1 MSIKIMVID
10 DSAFMR
16 RIMSHTLQEIEGVEV
31 HSLISCGKEAIEK
44 LKQPFPDLITI
55 DAQVPDLNETK
66 ELKKLIQ
73 DHTIPAVMISSSDS
87 KKETTLKAL
96 EMGAVD
102 YLQRPQE
109 LNRDWGIFQE
119 NLEKKIKLFTKSK
132 NNLNKLPNKK
142 KIPKTSSFTLP
153 VEAIVIGAST
163 GGPKALVE
171 VIKMLPPKIGIP
183 VFIVQHMPKGFTT
196 SFANR
201 LDSIAALT
209 VLEAEDGQ
217 KIQKDTVYLA
227 PGGKHMLLDGD
238 RILLTE
244 EDKIH
249 GVRPAVDY
257 LFETAAIKYSHHL
270 VGVVLTGM
278 GNDGAQ
284 GSKVIKENGGYM
296 ITQNQETSVIY
307 GMPRNV
313 EEKGYSDKVAS
324 LYDIGDILKNMI
336 G

>member
-16 RIMSHTLQEIEGVEV
+16 RIMSHTLQEFEGVAV
-31 HSLISCGKEAIEK
+31 HSLVSCGKDAVAK
-44 LKQPFPDLITI
+44 LKSPLPDLITI
-55 DAQVPDLNETK
+55 DAQVADLTETGD
-66 ELKKLIQ
+66 LKKLIQ
-73 DHTIPAVMISSSDS
+73 KNNIPAIMISSSDS
-87 KKETTLKAL
+87 KKETTMKAL
-96 EMGAVD
+96 EVGAVD
-102 YLQRPQE
+102 FLLRPQE
-109 LNRDWGIFQE
+109 LNKDWTVFQE
-119 NLEKKIKLFTKSK
+119 MLEKKIRLFVKSK
-132 NNLNKLPNKK
+132 TKPIERVSTVRKATNHQ
-142 KIPKTSSFTLP
+142 FTMP

-171 VIKMLPPKIGIP
+171 VVRELPAKIGIP
-183 VFIVQHMPKGFTT
+183 IFIVQHMPKGFTT
-196 SFANR
+196 SFAKR
-201 LDSIAALT
+201 LDALSGLT
-209 VLEAEDGQ
+209 IVEAEDGQ
-217 KIQKDTVYLA
+217 RIQKDTVYLA
-227 PGGKHMLLDGD
+227 PGGKHMLIDKD

-257 LFETAAIKYSHHL
+257 LFETAAIKYGHHL

-278 GNDGAQ
+278 GNDGAI
-284 GSKVIKENGGYM
+284 GSKAIKESGGYM

-313 EEKGYSDKVAS
+313 EEKGYSDNVAS
-324 LYDIGDILKNMI
+324 LYDIGNILKNMI